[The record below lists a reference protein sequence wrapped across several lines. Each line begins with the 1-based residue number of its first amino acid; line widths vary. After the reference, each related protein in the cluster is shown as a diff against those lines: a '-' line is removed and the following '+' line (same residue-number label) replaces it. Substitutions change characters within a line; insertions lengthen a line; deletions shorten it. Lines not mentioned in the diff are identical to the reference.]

1 MREFLKS
8 FFSFGVATSIEKIL
22 AFILLPIYTRLFTTT
37 EYGMIDLCQVLMGI
51 VSVFALLQL
60 ETSLQRYYYK
70 WEGDDKK
77 IFLFSILIT
86 VISLSF
92 FFSIIICLLSYYISS
107 LLFSSSAYY
116 LLVILSAIQLPF
128 INFSML
134 GLIILRY
141 EKKNLLFTYQVILKV
156 VLLLLSVFVFVVFM
170 DGGLEWVLICQ
181 LLTLVLTSIVL
192 YTNIKQYLLFSFSWK
207 NLMMSFSYALP
218 QFPARVGSVMMVY
231 SNRLFMVFFLTT
243 SIIGL
248 YSFSLKLASGVQ
260 ILGTAFMMA
269 WLYVSTVCKGKP
281 PVAFCEVHAFS
292 FLFLVFISIGIVIV
306 I

>member
-1 MREFLKS
+1 ML
-8 FFSFGVATSIEKIL
+8 VVIL
-22 AFILLPIYTRLFTTT
+22 YF
-37 EYGMIDLCQVLMGI
+37 Q
-51 VSVFALLQL
+51 FA
-60 ETSLQRYYYK
+60 
-70 WEGDDKK
+70 
-77 IFLFSILIT
+77 
-86 VISLSF
+86 
-92 FFSIIICLLSYYISS
+92 
-107 LLFSSSAYY
+107 FSSSAYY

-207 NLMMSFSYALP
+207 ISWWALVMLCLSFLLVWEVWWWFIP
-218 QFPARVGSVMMVY
+218 IGSLWCFFNNIN
-231 SNRLFMVFFLTT
+231 NRLVFFFFKV
-243 SIIGL
+243 GL
-248 YSFSLKLASGVQ
+248 WRANLGNSFYDGLAS
-260 ILGTAFMMA
+260 F
-269 WLYVSTVCKGKP
+269 YVSTVCKGKP

-306 I
+306 IWRYC

>member
-1 MREFLKS
+1 ML
-8 FFSFGVATSIEKIL
+8 VVIL
-22 AFILLPIYTRLFTTT
+22 YF
-37 EYGMIDLCQVLMGI
+37 Q
-51 VSVFALLQL
+51 FA
-60 ETSLQRYYYK
+60 
-70 WEGDDKK
+70 
-77 IFLFSILIT
+77 
-86 VISLSF
+86 
-92 FFSIIICLLSYYISS
+92 
-107 LLFSSSAYY
+107 FSSSAYY

-231 SNRLFMVFFLTT
+231 SNRLFIGVFFNNINNRLVFFFFKV
-243 SIIGL
+243 GL
-248 YSFSLKLASGVQ
+248 WRANLGNSFYDGLAS
-260 ILGTAFMMA
+260 F
-269 WLYVSTVCKGKP
+269 YVSTVCKGKP

>member
-1 MREFLKS
+1 MK
-8 FFSFGVATSIEKIL
+8 
-22 AFILLPIYTRLFTTT
+22 
-37 EYGMIDLCQVLMGI
+37 
-51 VSVFALLQL
+51 
-60 ETSLQRYYYK
+60 
-70 WEGDDKK
+70 
-77 IFLFSILIT
+77 
-86 VISLSF
+86 
-92 FFSIIICLLSYYISS
+92 
-107 LLFSSSAYY
+107 
-116 LLVILSAIQLPF
+116 
-128 INFSML
+128 
-134 GLIILRY
+134 
-141 EKKNLLFTYQVILKV
+141 KKNLLFTYQVILKV

-269 WLYVSTVCKGKP
+269 WLPFYVSTVCKGKP

>member
-1 MREFLKS
+1 
-8 FFSFGVATSIEKIL
+8 
-22 AFILLPIYTRLFTTT
+22 
-37 EYGMIDLCQVLMGI
+37 
-51 VSVFALLQL
+51 
-60 ETSLQRYYYK
+60 
-70 WEGDDKK
+70 
-77 IFLFSILIT
+77 
-86 VISLSF
+86 
-92 FFSIIICLLSYYISS
+92 
-107 LLFSSSAYY
+107 
-116 LLVILSAIQLPF
+116 
-128 INFSML
+128 
-134 GLIILRY
+134 
-141 EKKNLLFTYQVILKV
+141 
-156 VLLLLSVFVFVVFM
+156 M

-269 WLYVSTVCKGKP
+269 WLPFMYQQFAKENHRLLFAKFMPLVSC
-281 PVAFCEVHAFS
+281 
-292 FLFLVFISIGIVIV
+292 FLFLLVSVLSLLSEDIVSIVAGPNFFYHINILAVCRYILL
-306 I
+306 